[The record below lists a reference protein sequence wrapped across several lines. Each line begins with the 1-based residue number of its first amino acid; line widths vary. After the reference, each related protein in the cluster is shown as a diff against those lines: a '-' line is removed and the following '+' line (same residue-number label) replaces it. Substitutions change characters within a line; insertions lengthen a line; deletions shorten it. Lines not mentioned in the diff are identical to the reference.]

1 MSLGLMLNSQILK
14 INRLI
19 TSLICQMQIS
29 LRITI
34 FPILIISQ
42 SSSRVVHSMAVSA
55 VSMAAVSLP
64 SKAVKAAVVA
74 LADHSKVVSDLS
86 NRAVSLKDRTAETHS
101 LKAESRHDFFVLT
114 IIQQIAPWY
123 TRYHGAICF
132 VV

>member
-1 MSLGLMLNSQILK
+1 MNQT
-14 INRLI
+14 LI
-19 TSLICQMQIS
+19 RTD
-29 LRITI
+29 
-34 FPILIISQ
+34 
-42 SSSRVVHSMAVSA
+42 SRAALAVSR
-55 VSMAAVSLP
+55 AAVSLP